1 MTDEEVVENGQHCE
15 DLEKKWPQILAIVL
29 ACLAPLTNGLQLAW
43 TSPFI
48 PKITKDK
55 EHYDISEEEA
65 SYLTIIQ
72 PIAMILTSPFSS
84 KLCDIIGRKRTLMLI
99 TLPHTMS
106 WILAA
111 VATDIYTFY
120 GSKICSGMASGIAFA
135 ALPMYI
141 GEVSCPEVRG
151 TWGNLFS
158 SAIYLGEFV
167 MAILGSY
174 FNVEETSYICISI
187 PILFSILFSFMPESP
202 YFYIMKE
209 KPDYAK
215 TSLRFFKR
223 KVNIDHDF
231 MLLQNDVT
239 RQMSES
245 AEWIDFIKIESNRK
259 ALSAA
264 IFLRTSQVFGGLTLF
279 IVYIQFI
286 FEKSGGNVSPE
297 LSSMIYT
304 GLSFV
309 LNIFVVIFVVDRLE
323 RKSAYICSIGPCSV
337 ILLLVSAYFY
347 VDRYYPDTVGTSF
360 KWVPI
365 TGMISYM
372 IFASFGV
379 AVIPTLMLGELF
391 STSVKSKAMTIMSI
405 IFGMLSCVTYYIF
418 HFLYFSIGL
427 YAPFLFLGCCN
438 AISTVLSHFL
448 IPETKGKTL
457 EEIQQALK
465 NKSFNVVNRVV

>member
-1 MTDEEVVENGQHCE
+1 MLITMVNGQNCE
-15 DLEKKWPQILAIVL
+15 DLGKTWPQILAIALGSL
-29 ACLAPLTNGLQLAW
+29 AALTNGLHLAW

-72 PIAMILTSPFSS
+72 PFAMILTCPFSS

-99 TLPHTMS
+99 SLPQIIN
-106 WILAA
+106 WILTA

-120 GSKICSGMASGIAFA
+120 SSKVFSGIAGGIAFA

-158 SAIYLGEFV
+158 SALYLGEFI

-174 FNVEETSYICISI
+174 FNVKETSYICISI
-187 PILFSILFSFMPESP
+187 PIVFIIFFSFMPESP
-202 YFYIMKE
+202 YFYIMK
-209 KPDYAK
+209 KKHDYAK

-231 MLLQNDVT
+231 MLLQNDVI

-245 AEWIDFIKIESNRK
+245 AEWRDFIKIGSNKK
-259 ALSAA
+259 ALKAA

-297 LSSMIYT
+297 LSSIIYT

-323 RKSAYICSIGPCSV
+323 RKNAYICSIGPCSV

-347 VDRYYPDTVGTSF
+347 VAKYYPDSVVTSL

-365 TGMISYM
+365 TGMLSYM
-372 IFASFGV
+372 IFASFGM
-379 AVIPTLMLGELF
+379 AVIPTLMLSELF
-391 STSVKSKAMTIMSI
+391 STNIKSKAMTIMSI
-405 IFGMLSCVTYYIF
+405 IFGVLVCLNNYVF
-418 HFLYFSIGL
+418 HGLYFSLGL

-438 AISTVLSHFL
+438 AISTVLSFFL

-457 EEIQQALK
+457 EEIQQSLK
-465 NKSFNVVNRVV
+465 NKNSNGVSRIV